1 MSQPYWVWI
10 EAGVELR
17 LRLSWGWG
25 WIDAFVETVAISG
38 IKERLKQGSKFD
50 QRAMHEKRFL
60 YRTIVQKY
68 THLSYTFCTT
78 IPIIGAVAQPK
89 NIFWSTHIA
98 QNYLLQSSAP
108 NFKSNFN
115 LGLGLVLFLLN
126 PATHPPN
133 PHPTTPTHPTT
144 QPPADRESMILTN

>member
-1 MSQPYWVWI
+1 M
-10 EAGVELR
+10 
-17 LRLSWGWG
+17 
-25 WIDAFVETVAISG
+25 AISG

-60 YRTIVQKY
+60 YRTTVQKY

-126 PATHPPN
+126 PATQP
-133 PHPTTPTHPTT
+133 T

>member
-60 YRTIVQKY
+60 YRTTVQKY

-133 PHPTTPTHPTT
+133 HQSTGRLTTLPFRST
-144 QPPADRESMILTN
+144 SF